1 MCRIRVVLTERSA
14 QRPCAPTV
22 SWVPSGPDV
31 TSASTWRQ
39 VGVDAAT
46 RFRSR
51 QFPPP
56 WGYMAPSTSVS
67 RAIRVTAIT
76 RSRQDKICARY
87 TSGYVH
93 QSLTCAS
100 CCTTRRPGLWHTALL
115 EARTNNAVRC
125 ARCSGRGGWSLA
137 IIGMRAS
144 RACVLHV
151 RKSWGRIVLR
161 GVPLSRGMP

>member
-1 MCRIRVVLTERSA
+1 
-14 QRPCAPTV
+14 V

-31 TSASTWRQ
+31 TSASTWRH

-67 RAIRVTAIT
+67 RAIRVTAT
-76 RSRQDKICARY
+76 TKSRQDKMKTSARY

-100 CCTTRRPGLWHTALL
+100 CCTTRRPGLWHLIMIL
-115 EARTNNAVRC
+115 IIAV
-125 ARCSGRGGWSLA
+125 ADVCSQCSSAAGACGAG
-137 IIGMRAS
+137 AS
-144 RACVLHV
+144 RKERVHLCLREHTSPRDDLYRVIVDAHV
-151 RKSWGRIVLR
+151 KHR
-161 GVPLSRGMP
+161 